1 MLRSPHLP
9 FFFNVLATMLV
20 TSASISYISCAFIGP
35 VLLAALNPIFDK
47 MWELVEV
54 RWLL

>member
-9 FFFNVLATMLV
+9 LFFNVLATMLV